1 MIAAQQPSLTSSST
15 TATNTVRHSFLTPSI
30 SFPSNF
36 SPSFHAARRN
46 PRFLSRL
53 RTLELSCGPFCI
65 RRPLF
70 SMACALFDKNTGPT
84 IYLSSSSTSLLRF
97 ALDSDRLCFHNLT
110 NPFFRNPCIF
120 TSIQNPR
127 GVAPSTPPFTGH
139 QSRITSHF
147 SLLSCSVLR
156 AFIHETC

>member
-15 TATNTVRHSFLTPSI
+15 TATNTVRHSFLPPSI

-46 PRFLSRL
+46 PRFLSSL

-70 SMACALFDKNTGPT
+70 SMACALFDKNTSPT
-84 IYLSSSSTSLLRF
+84 IYLSSSSTSLIRF
-97 ALDSDRLCFHNLT
+97 ALDSDSLCFHNLT
-110 NPFFRNPCIF
+110 NPFSRNPLYSHLYK
-120 TSIQNPR
+120 TPGVSRLQPR
-127 GVAPSTPPFTGH
+127 PFTGH

-156 AFIHETC
+156 AFIHEAC